1 MFPLI
6 GDHGTS
12 SISNAETLPSVSCAD
27 HVLRDLI
34 GCRVVEVRCAGAL
47 RIGHGGQINL
57 IKIRVKNNN
66 NYNNTG

>member
-12 SISNAETLPSVSCAD
+12 SISNAETLPSVSCTD

-34 GCRVVEVRCAGAL
+34 GGRVVEVGCAGAL
-47 RIGHGGQINL
+47 CIGHGGHINL
-57 IKIRVKNNN
+57 IKIRVNNN
-66 NYNNTG
+66 TLL